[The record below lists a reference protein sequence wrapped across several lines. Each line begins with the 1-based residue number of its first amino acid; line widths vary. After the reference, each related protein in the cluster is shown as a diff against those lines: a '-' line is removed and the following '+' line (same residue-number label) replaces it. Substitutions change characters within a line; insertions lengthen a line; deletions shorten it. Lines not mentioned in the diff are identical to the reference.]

1 MKKLKELISI
11 THFLFLAALLI
22 QFLPTHTKKSGNPIY
37 SSVLLVILEIV
48 FILLTLFRPQ
58 HNGYKTTKGVFGVI
72 FSFIGIWTLLTA
84 KLVLIPQ
91 DIFKAPDIVTEQ
103 FVSDLPRLLSDLA
116 ASMITIT
123 TGYVL
128 ALITAIPIGLF
139 LGWNA
144 QIGKVSEQIANF
156 LGSIPP
162 IVFIPYTLALLPT
175 FKSCSVFVIFITAFF
190 PILSGTMSG
199 VQNISE
205 NTVNSAKALCVS
217 KPTMLFGI
225 LLPAS
230 MPQIFDGCN
239 MGLLL
244 SFILLTSAEMI
255 GGNSGIGFYIQYY
268 TNFGNFTRI
277 MVGIIF
283 LGTVVTLVT
292 NLVKALEAYLLRWK
306 K

>member
-1 MKKLKELISI
+1 MERLKRLLSPTQI
-11 THFLFLAALLI
+11 LFAAAVLV
-22 QFLPTHTKKSGNPIY
+22 QFLPTRTDKPGNALYAVGLMI
-37 SSVLLVILEIV
+37 VLEAVQVILAL
-48 FILLTLFRPQ
+48 ILPP
-58 HNGYKTTKGVFGVI
+58 GKDYKTWNGVFGVV
-72 FSFIGIWTLLTA
+72 FALLGIWTLLTA

-103 FVSDLPRLLSDLA
+103 FVKDLPRLLKDLG

-123 TGYVL
+123 VGYCL
-128 ALITAIPIGLF
+128 ALATAIPIGLF

-144 QIGKVSEQIANF
+144 QIGKVSEHIANF
-156 LGSIPP
+156 FGSIPP
-162 IVFIPYTLALLPT
+162 IVFIPYALALLPT
-175 FKSCSVFVIFITAFF
+175 FKSCSIFVIFITAFF

-205 NTVNSAKALCVS
+205 QTVSSAKALCVS
-217 KPTMLFGI
+217 KPTMLFRI

-230 MPQIFDGCN
+230 LPQVFDGCN

-255 GGNSGIGFYIQYY
+255 GGSSGIGFYIQYY

-277 MVGIIF
+277 MVGIVF
-283 LGTVVTLVT
+283 LGTIVTLVT
-292 NLVKALEAYLLRWK
+292 NLVKALEAHLLRWK